1 MNTFMN
7 AIRAFLSGFSLS
19 SLRSIDWRNR
29 RTILTA
35 LVGIAILIG
44 ISWSIFGGSPDAAI
58 VEKQA
63 RSVTVRTVSE
73 LMSGNSSLS
82 VVGEVQSKS
91 EAEIS
96 PETSGR
102 ITRVNVSL
110 GSSVG
115 AGAILAEIEN
125 ASQRAAV
132 LQAEG
137 ALDAAKASQGG
148 ARGSSVPTIL
158 TAYGAIDSAVADAVG
173 QIYSDPESS
182 EGTFTVSSKDTQ
194 ALADIERIWPTLQP
208 ILARHEAASA
218 SLSNTSD
225 LSTEFVQLE
234 TELREVRSFLD
245 IVLKALN
252 AGVARVDIS
261 AATISG
267 YVGDVTA
274 ARTAVTASLS
284 AVNAARTTTENA
296 GVVTSSEASIKQAEG
311 SYNAALANLEKTRIR
326 APISGTL
333 NNFDIKLGDTVSQGQ
348 QIAVISNN
356 GALEVVASITEDD
369 RSRAAVGAKVGIE
382 GGFSGTITRIAPA
395 LDPVTRKIEIR
406 IGLPADALKALTNGE
421 SVRVELMQTSS
432 ETKIAGPLRI
442 PIAALKMESD
452 REVVFA
458 VDAQSKIV
466 ALPVTIGKLSGGFIE
481 ISEGLAA
488 ETEIIADAR
497 GLKEGDQV
505 SVSSAL

>member
-1 MNTFMN
+1 MNAFMN
-7 AIRAFLSGFSLS
+7 SIRTFFARFSLS
-19 SLRSIDWRNR
+19 SLRAIDWRNR
-29 RTILTA
+29 RVIATTIA
-35 LVGIAILIG
+35 AVLVVIG
-44 ISWSIFGGSPDAAI
+44 ILSSIFGGSPDAVAT
-58 VEKQA
+58 EKLP
-63 RSVTVRTVSE
+63 REVVVRQVSE
-73 LMSGNSSLS
+73 LMGEGAALS
-82 VVGEVQSKS
+82 VVGEVLSKN
-91 EAEIS
+91 EAKIS
-96 PETSGR
+96 PETGGR

-110 GSSVG
+110 GSTVG
-115 AGAILAEIEN
+115 AGAVLAEIEN
-125 ASQRAAV
+125 ASQRAAL

-158 TAYGAIDSAVADAVG
+158 TAYGAIDSAIADAVG

-194 ALADIERIWPTLQP
+194 ALADIERIWPTLKP

-218 SLSNTSD
+218 SLSDTSD

-274 ARTAVTASLS
+274 ARTGVTTSLS
-284 AVNAARTTTENA
+284 AVNSARATTENA
-296 GVVTSSEASIKQAEG
+296 GIVTSSEASIKQAEG
-311 SYNAALANLEKTRIR
+311 AYNAALANLEKTRIR

-333 NNFDIKLGDTVSQGQ
+333 NNFSVKLGDTVAPGQ

-356 GALEVVASITEDD
+356 GALEILAFVTSDD
-369 RSRAAVGAKVGIE
+369 RAAIAVGGSVAIE
-382 GGFSGTITRIAPA
+382 GGFTGTIAKIAPA

-406 IGLPADALKALTNGE
+406 IGLPTAATAKLVNGE
-421 SVRVELMQTSS
+421 SVRVSLSEKKPAITS
-432 ETKIAGPLRI
+432 TIIRI
-442 PIAALKMESD
+442 PVSALKIGSD
-452 REVVFA
+452 RAVVLTVHEGA
-458 VDAQSKIV
+458 LIV
-466 ALPVTIGKLSGGFIE
+466 ALPVTVGDLSGGFVTITE
-481 ISEGLAA
+481 GISL
-488 ETEIIADAR
+488 ETEIVADAR
-497 GLKEGDQV
+497 GLKEGD
-505 SVSSAL
+505 SVRVAAE